1 MAPTLLG
8 RSEAAMAA
16 ITALLMLGFFIAY
29 QTSVDSTRELR
40 YAMASGANSTQCSC
54 EHDVETAIRA
64 LKQHL
69 SVSAVTTAPAIRIKS
84 PVTSSLMYLQ
94 PGKERVCKD
103 GQIDHGCYCKKATNV
118 YPPENILLSQDIRW
132 ARGCKKRRPDAIIP
146 GTMKS
151 GTTALKAYLEIHPAI
166 TSPKRELKFANHHK
180 VEEFDEYK
188 KVMPYSTP
196 DQIAIEKTAGYFNR
210 IPVVERL
217 REALPDIKFII
228 IMREPIQRAVSN
240 YMHMLAIKVKSSGTL
255 PIVKEHSSAPQY
267 EIKSTFRESVLFPN
281 GSLKTANRLLDTSRY
296 VRYLKQW
303 YRIYPRHQILVLDG
317 EEFTQDPLPSLQRVE
332 EFLGIDRYFDEDKFF
347 FNETKGFICLR
358 DPFEMCMTGNKGRPH
373 EEVSD
378 DLMEKLRDH
387 FRPFN
392 RKLVKVLE
400 RELSWTNSY

>member
-166 TSPKRELKFANHHK
+166 TFPDRELKFANHHK
-180 VEEFDEYK
+180 LEEFDEYN

-210 IPVVERL
+210 IPIVERL

-240 YMHMLAIKVKSSGTL
+240 YMHMLVVNATTGML
-255 PIVKEHSSAPQY
+255 PVKEYSSTPQY

-332 EFLGIDRYFDEDKFF
+332 EFLGIDRFFDEDKFF